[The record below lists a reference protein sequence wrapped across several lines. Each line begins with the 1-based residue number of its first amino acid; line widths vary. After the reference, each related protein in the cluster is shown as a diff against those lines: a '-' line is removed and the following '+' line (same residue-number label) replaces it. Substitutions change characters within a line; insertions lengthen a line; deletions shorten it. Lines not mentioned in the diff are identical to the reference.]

1 VFSTNPPKAGGG
13 DVLIDLRNG
22 LNAQGE
28 TGLFETSIS
37 SLAGLKEKTNDPFS
51 RRAMLQ
57 GSSGAAPKE
66 RKTFGPW
73 PYRGSSSC
81 FPHLKMRQTS
91 SERVF
96 TGSWCVDGEPFSWT
110 CTYQKMCSRAQRV
123 RTRIMALARVILF
136 TV

>member
-13 DVLIDLRNG
+13 DVLKDLRNG

-66 RKTFGPW
+66 CKTFGPW
-73 PYRGSSSC
+73 PYRGSSS
-81 FPHLKMRQTS
+81 
-91 SERVF
+91 
-96 TGSWCVDGEPFSWT
+96 
-110 CTYQKMCSRAQRV
+110 
-123 RTRIMALARVILF
+123 
-136 TV
+136 